1 MDQFIT
7 AFLKGASEK
16 NFQQLAMEFLPQY
29 SALIS
34 KAGGMLSPE
43 TLSAIHYALQ
53 EGRLSDVMNQIQE
66 AINAAEN
73 AVLEVAV
80 IGESGT
86 GKSSFI
92 NALRGLGHEEAE
104 SADVGTVETTMY
116 KTPYQHPKYPKVILW
131 DLPGTGTPNFHSD
144 TYLDRVGFANY
155 DFFIIISSSRFSVN
169 DALLAQKIKDAGKKF
184 YFVRTKVDSDLY
196 SEERTRPRTFRKE
209 QVLQR
214 IRDYCLANLTDIG
227 VSEPRIFLI
236 SNFDLDAFDFP
247 KLEETLLKELPGHK
261 RHMFALL
268 LPNISDAS
276 IELKKHFLQEKIC
289 LEALKSGAVSFIP
302 FVPFISG
309 FDLPQ
314 QEQCLKDYRSYFGLD
329 DKSIEEIAERLET
342 PLEDIKGQL
351 KCLDFW
357 SFVKDD
363 SIIARARSAGE
374 AFCSVKGGLGSSV
387 VQALKVYYTRTQFL
401 NVVVEDAKR
410 LLRKMET
417 VNTA

>member
-66 AINAAEN
+66 AISAAEN
-73 AVLEVAV
+73 AVLDVAV

-92 NALRGLGHEEAE
+92 NAIRGLGHEEAE

-116 KTPYQHPKYPKVILW
+116 KTPYQHPKYTNVIFW
-131 DLPGTGTPNFHSD
+131 DLPGTGTPNFHTD

-196 SEERTRPRTFRKE
+196 SEARPKIP
-209 QVLQR
+209 Q
-214 IRDYCLANLTDIG
+214 
-227 VSEPRIFLI
+227 
-236 SNFDLDAFDFP
+236 
-247 KLEETLLKELPGHK
+247 KTLFIESSHK
-261 RHMFALL
+261 RHVFT
-268 LPNISDAS
+268 NT
-276 IELKKHFLQEKIC
+276 K
-289 LEALKSGAVSFIP
+289 
-302 FVPFISG
+302 
-309 FDLPQ
+309 
-314 QEQCLKDYRSYFGLD
+314 R
-329 DKSIEEIAERLET
+329 
-342 PLEDIKGQL
+342 
-351 KCLDFW
+351 KCLTF
-357 SFVKDD
+357 S
-363 SIIARARSAGE
+363 
-374 AFCSVKGGLGSSV
+374 
-387 VQALKVYYTRTQFL
+387 
-401 NVVVEDAKR
+401 
-410 LLRKMET
+410 
-417 VNTA
+417 

>member
-116 KTPYQHPKYPKVILW
+116 KTPLSTSKISQSDPLGPAW
-131 DLPGTGTPNFHSD
+131 DWDSQFPLGHLPRQSG
-144 TYLDRVGFANY
+144 
-155 DFFIIISSSRFSVN
+155 
-169 DALLAQKIKDAGKKF
+169 
-184 YFVRTKVDSDLY
+184 
-196 SEERTRPRTFRKE
+196 
-209 QVLQR
+209 
-214 IRDYCLANLTDIG
+214 
-227 VSEPRIFLI
+227 
-236 SNFDLDAFDFP
+236 
-247 KLEETLLKELPGHK
+247 
-261 RHMFALL
+261 
-268 LPNISDAS
+268 
-276 IELKKHFLQEKIC
+276 IC
-289 LEALKSGAVSFIP
+289 
-302 FVPFISG
+302 
-309 FDLPQ
+309 
-314 QEQCLKDYRSYFGLD
+314 
-329 DKSIEEIAERLET
+329 
-342 PLEDIKGQL
+342 QL
-351 KCLDFW
+351 
-357 SFVKDD
+357 
-363 SIIARARSAGE
+363 
-374 AFCSVKGGLGSSV
+374 
-387 VQALKVYYTRTQFL
+387 
-401 NVVVEDAKR
+401 
-410 LLRKMET
+410 
-417 VNTA
+417 

>member
-1 MDQFIT
+1 MDQFIK
-7 AFLKGASEK
+7 AFLKNASEK

-43 TLSAIHYALQ
+43 TLFAIHQALQ
-53 EGRLSDVMNQIQE
+53 EGRLSDVFSQIQKV
-66 AINAAEN
+66 ISDAEN
-73 AVLEVAV
+73 AVLNVAV

-92 NALRGLGHEEAE
+92 NALRGLGHEEEE
-104 SADVGTVETTMY
+104 SADVGTVETTRN
-116 KTPYQHPKYPKVILW
+116 KTPYQHPKYPNVIFW
-131 DLPGTGTPNFHSD
+131 DLPGTGTPTFHTD
-144 TYLDRVGFANY
+144 TYLDRVGFDNY
-155 DFFIIISSSRFSVN
+155 DFFIIISSSRFGVN

-196 SEERTRPRTFRKE
+196 SEEKTKPRTFRKE
-209 QVLQR
+209 HVLQS

-236 SNFDLDAFDFP
+236 SNFDLGAFDFP
-247 KLEETLLKELPGHK
+247 KLEETLLRELPAHK

-276 IELKKHFLQEKIC
+276 IEIKKHFLQEKIC
-289 LEALKSGAVSFIP
+289 LEVLKSAAVSFIP
-302 FVPFISG
+302 ITPFFCG

-314 QEQCLKDYRSYFGLD
+314 QEQCLKDYRNYFGLD
-329 DKSIEEIAERLET
+329 DKSIEEIAERLDT

-357 SFVKDD
+357 SFVRDD
-363 SIIARARSAGE
+363 SIIAQAKSAVE
-374 AFCSVKGGLGSSV
+374 AFYSVKGGLESSII
-387 VQALKVYYTRTQFL
+387 QALKVYYMRTQFL
-401 NVVVEDAKR
+401 NVVVEDAKH

-417 VNTA
+417 VNIA